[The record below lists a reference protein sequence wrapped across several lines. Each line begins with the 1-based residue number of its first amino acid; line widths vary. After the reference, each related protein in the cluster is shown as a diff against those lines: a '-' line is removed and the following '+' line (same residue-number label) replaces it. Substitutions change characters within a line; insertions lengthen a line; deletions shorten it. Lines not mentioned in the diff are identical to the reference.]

1 MKHFL
6 LILLACCLYVMPLW
20 AEEAKVT
27 VIRFDK
33 GVWDTAKWTPAR
45 MANQAEAKV
54 LVQLDGAVGTTMET
68 FSKADYNAEVDNAIL
83 LYDLGTT
90 EVEIAVTLEMGKNAG
105 GNGYAC
111 PGLCVSPIVKD
122 GMVASSIAVFV
133 ADYTMAVWYQTTGA
147 DGKTVGYR
155 HLVQLGR
162 WSDPAKPHVLRCRIS
177 KKEQS
182 VAFKLDDAD
191 VVVLSFIGNKDY
203 GSVADPLNSLVGLW
217 GCHGEC
223 AFREMTITEPGS
235 LPFMVPTA
243 AVK

>member
-1 MKHFL
+1 M
-6 LILLACCLYVMPLW
+6 LACCLCAAALG

-27 VIRFDK
+27 VIKFDE
-33 GVWDTAKWTPAR
+33 GAWDAAKWTPAR
-45 MANQAEAKV
+45 MANQAEAKE
-54 LVQLDGAVGTTMET
+54 LVQLDGAVGTTMDT
-68 FSKADYNAEVDNAIL
+68 FSKADYGAEVDNAIL

-90 EVEIAVTLEMGKNAG
+90 EAEIAVTLEMGKNVG

-111 PGLCVSPIVKD
+111 PGLCISPMVKD

-147 DGKTVGYR
+147 DGKTVCYR

-162 WSDPAKPHVLRCRIS
+162 WSDPAKPHMLRCRIS

-182 VAFKLDDAD
+182 VALKLDDAD

-203 GSVADPLNSLVGLW
+203 GSVADPVNSLVGLW

-223 AFREMTITEPGS
+223 SFREMTITEPGV
-235 LPFMVPTA
+235 LPFIVRTA
-243 AVK
+243 DMK